1 MGSLCGQV
9 NMTWRMNR
17 SAVTLFLQLPH
28 LMHTEPNW
36 KPLKKNTPK
45 KKQDKPKIN
54 QQRIFS
60 LNMVRNQ

>member
-17 SAVTLFLQLPH
+17 SAVTLFLQPPY

-36 KPLKKNTPK
+36 KPLKKK
-45 KKQDKPKIN
+45 KTHQKKNKTN
-54 QQRIFS
+54 QK
-60 LNMVRNQ
+60 